1 MLYKKKSKLIV
12 VIKLDFYFLK
22 YYKDKDG
29 FGFWKRIGM
38 NVVEIQEPE
47 KIDEVIDNLDNN
59 TPKTIILKDEL
70 ASFSNSIISKYKN
83 TPNLNII
90 IVPNSNTNKK

>member
-1 MLYKKKSKLIV
+1 M

-29 FGFWKRIGM
+29 FNFWKKIGM
-38 NVVEIQEPE
+38 NVLEIQEPE
-47 KIDEVIDNLDNN
+47 KIDEVIDNLDNSM
-59 TPKTIILKDEL
+59 PKTIILKDEL

-83 TPNLNII
+83 APNLNII
-90 IVPNSNTNKK
+90 IVPNSKAKEK

>member
-1 MLYKKKSKLIV
+1 M

-22 YYKDKDG
+22 YYKDKES
-29 FGFWKRIGM
+29 FGFWKKIGM
-38 NVVEIQEPE
+38 NVLELKEPE
-47 KIDEVIDNLDNN
+47 KIDEIIDNLDDRL
-59 TPKTIILKDEL
+59 PKTIILKDEL

-90 IVPNSNTNKK
+90 IVPNSNTNDK

>member
-1 MLYKKKSKLIV
+1 M

-22 YYKDKDG
+22 YYKDKES
-29 FGFWKRIGM
+29 FRFWKKIGM
-38 NVVEIQEPE
+38 NVLEIKEPE
-47 KIDEVIDNLDNN
+47 KIDEIIDNLDDRI
-59 TPKTIILKDEL
+59 PKTIILKDEL

-90 IVPNSNTNKK
+90 IVPNSNTNDK

>member
-1 MLYKKKSKLIV
+1 M

-22 YYKDKDG
+22 YYKDKES
-29 FGFWKRIGM
+29 FGFWKKIGM
-38 NVVEIQEPE
+38 NVLEIKEPE
-47 KIDEVIDNLDNN
+47 KIDEIIDNLDDRL
-59 TPKTIILKDEL
+59 PKTIILKDEL

-90 IVPNSNTNKK
+90 IVPNSNTNDK

>member
-1 MLYKKKSKLIV
+1 M

-22 YYKDKDG
+22 YYKDKES
-29 FGFWKRIGM
+29 FGFWKKIGM
-38 NVVEIQEPE
+38 NVLEIKEPE
-47 KIDEVIDNLDNN
+47 KIDEIIDNLDDRI
-59 TPKTIILKDEL
+59 PKTIILKDEL

-90 IVPNSNTNKK
+90 IVPNSNTNDK

>member
-1 MLYKKKSKLIV
+1 M

-22 YYKDKDG
+22 YYKDKES
-29 FGFWKRIGM
+29 FGFWKKIGM
-38 NVVEIQEPE
+38 NVLELKEPE
-47 KIDEVIDNLDNN
+47 KIDEIIDNLDDRI
-59 TPKTIILKDEL
+59 PKTIILKDEL

-90 IVPNSNTNKK
+90 IVPNSNTNDK